1 MDSVTKT
8 LRVSI
13 SLLSVCAAVVALAVP
28 SSALAGWGPPESV
41 GSNINGIAL
50 APGGTGFVLGF
61 PATSPSPSRVRFALR
76 PSAGPLG
83 LPQEF
88 PAEFGLHTLPKLG
101 FDEAGDA
108 LIVDEEPGLI
118 GWRAASGLYGT
129 TQKLEGH
136 LLARWPRLISVA
148 PSGAALIGVNE
159 QRPGGSPV
167 QLALR
172 PAGPDSVVDT
182 ENTVD
187 LTTKGTLVGLQLQAD
202 GGAIAVYVDEVT
214 DKLMQDVRLSG
225 QVNFETPTEI
235 TAPPGTHDLGEIT
248 FSSDSSGWAMLAAS
262 GRSTEGGEVD
272 QVLGDVRAPDGSFPT
287 PSVIATGSDLSNVT
301 PAVTASGDGLVTWRQ
316 GGLGD
321 PLCTAFGIRGA
332 AQHLGTWSAAMA
344 VGPEVWPDES
354 LPATASTSFSSGNDI
369 SVPMIDVHAEGSP
382 CPTSPQTRG
391 LIVHHYRSGPTGLT
405 DQGVSELAPASSSS
419 PVEVQGWAMEPA
431 GKILAWY
438 RVGEERFLRS
448 FDGVTP
454 GAGSGLPGTPGSS
467 EVPGSSSGAGSGA
480 AGSSSTGTGTK
491 TKPPVEVL
499 PLKLQQFAIVPTI
512 NPASLEFE
520 MRCPPTGE
528 ESCQGRAYFYY
539 LLTGRQIKPAARASV
554 ARAST
559 AGGKHLALIATGRVK
574 IKPGASGR
582 VKMSP
587 NALGKRL
594 LKGGKKLKIT
604 LKLAVTQGQ
613 SSVTGTLPATIKA
626 AKGSH

>member
-1 MDSVTKT
+1 
-8 LRVSI
+8 
-13 SLLSVCAAVVALAVP
+13 
-28 SSALAGWGPPESV
+28 
-41 GSNINGIAL
+41 
-50 APGGTGFVLGF
+50 
-61 PATSPSPSRVRFALR
+61 
-76 PSAGPLG
+76 
-83 LPQEF
+83 
-88 PAEFGLHTLPKLG
+88 
-101 FDEAGDA
+101 
-108 LIVDEEPGLI
+108 
-118 GWRAASGLYGT
+118 
-129 TQKLEGH
+129 
-136 LLARWPRLISVA
+136 
-148 PSGAALIGVNE
+148 
-159 QRPGGSPV
+159 
-167 QLALR
+167 
-172 PAGPDSVVDT
+172 
-182 ENTVD
+182 
-187 LTTKGTLVGLQLQAD
+187 
-202 GGAIAVYVDEVT
+202 VT
-214 DKLMQDVRLSG
+214 DKLMQAVRPSG
-225 QVNFETPTEI
+225 QVEFETPTEI
-235 TAPPGTHDLGEIT
+235 ATPPGTHELGELI
-248 FSSDSSGWAMLAAS
+248 FSGDPSGWAMLAGS
-262 GRSTEGGEVD
+262 GRSAEGGEVD
-272 QVLGDVRAPDGSFPT
+272 QVLGAVRAPDGSFPT
-287 PSVIATGSDLSNVT
+287 PSVIATGSGLSNVT

-321 PLCTAFGIRGA
+321 PSCPSLGIRGA

-344 VGPEVWPDES
+344 VGPEAWPDES
-354 LPATASTSFSSGNDI
+354 LPATANTSFSSGNDI
-369 SVPMIDVHAEGSP
+369 SVPMIEVHAEGSP

-419 PVEVQGWAMEPA
+419 PLVEGWAMEPA

-454 GAGSGLPGTPGSS
+454 GAGTGLPGTPGSP
-467 EVPGSSSGAGSGA
+467 EVAGSSGGAGSGA
-480 AGSSSTGTGTK
+480 SGSGSTGTGTT
-491 TKPPVEVL
+491 TKPPVEIL

-539 LLTGRQIKPAARASV
+539 LLTGRQIKPAARTSV

-559 AGGKHLALIATGRVK
+559 AGGKHLTLIATGRVK

>member
-1 MDSVTKT
+1 VDSVTRA

-13 SLLSVCAAVVALAVP
+13 SLLSACAAVVALAVP
-28 SSALAGWGPPESV
+28 GSALAGWGPPESV
-41 GSNINGIAL
+41 EPDINGIAL

-61 PATSPSPSRVRFALR
+61 PATSPSRVRFALR
-76 PSAGPLG
+76 PPAGPVG
-83 LPQEF
+83 LAQEF
-88 PAEFGLHTLPKLG
+88 PAGFGQHTLPKLG

-136 LLARWPRLISVA
+136 LLARQPRLISVA

-167 QLALR
+167 QLAFR

-187 LTTKGTLVGLQLQAD
+187 LTTKGTLVGLQLEAD
-202 GGAIAVYVDEVT
+202 GGAIAVYIDEVT
-214 DKLMQDVRLSG
+214 DKLMQAVRNSG
-225 QVNFETPTEI
+225 QVEFETPTEI
-235 TAPPGTHDLGEIT
+235 PTPPGTHDLGEII

-262 GRSTEGGEVD
+262 GRSAEGGEVD
-272 QVLGDVRAPDGSFPT
+272 QVLGDVRAPGGSFPT
-287 PSVIATGSDLSNVT
+287 PSVIATGSSLSNVT
-301 PAVTASGDGLVTWRQ
+301 PAVTASGDGLVTWKQ

-321 PLCTAFGIRGA
+321 PLCSAVGIRGA
-332 AQHLGTWSAAMA
+332 AEHLGTWSAAMA
-344 VGPEVWPDES
+344 VGPEAWPDES
-354 LPATASTSFSSGNDI
+354 LPATANTSFSSGNDI
-369 SVPMIDVHAEGSP
+369 SVPMIEVHAEGSP

-391 LIVHHYRSGPTGLT
+391 LIVHHYRCGPRGLT

-419 PVEVQGWAMEPA
+419 PVLVEGWAMEPA

-454 GAGSGLPGTPGSS
+454 GAGTGLPGTPGSP
-467 EVPGSSSGAGSGA
+467 EVPGSSGGAGSGA
-480 AGSSSTGTGTK
+480 SGSGSTGTGTT
-491 TKPPVEVL
+491 TKPAVQIL

-520 MRCPPTGE
+520 MRCPPIGE
-528 ESCQGRAYFYY
+528 ESCQGRAYFEY
-539 LLTGRQIKPAARASV
+539 LLTGKQIKPAKGDA

-559 AGGKHLALIATGRVK
+559 APKTHLAVIATGQVK
-574 IKPGASGR
+574 IKAGQHGR
-582 VKMSP
+582 IRMRP
-587 NALGKRL
+587 NALGKSL